1 MDGQSLKRNAISFM
15 KLLIPLIGLIMS
27 KLLALI
33 ARARLILITEE
44 IRQNLKN

>member
-15 KLLIPLIGLIMS
+15 SLLIPLIGLTMN

-44 IRQNLKN
+44 IRQNLKR